1 MINAEIEKDFTFL
14 TSIHFEDKFF
24 VNLYEM
30 KAYMQILTENAIE
43 QNIAIERLNYFLGEY
58 IDSAV
63 LVKESEEDAI
73 NKYRA
78 AGLKI
83 CTTPEEPFDQIV
95 GMILIN
101 KCNAIMEGRIVM
113 SDITFGSKLSNLI
126 KFNID
131 HETAAAEFAGK
142 YWYNK
147 PTLSLHNKTKK
158 DKIVNLFEQND
169 WKDVGLTW
177 KEK

>member
-1 MINAEIEKDFTFL
+1 MNAEIEKDFTFL
-14 TSIHFEDKFF
+14 TSIHFENKFF

-30 KAYMQILTENAIE
+30 KAYMQILTENAVE
-43 QNIAIERLNYFLGEY
+43 QNIAIQRLDYFLTDY

-63 LVKESEEDAI
+63 LIKETEEEAI
-73 NKYRA
+73 NKYRT

-83 CTTPEEPFDQIV
+83 CTTPEEPYDQIV

-113 SDITFGSKLSNLI
+113 SNMTFGSKLSNLI

-131 HETAAAEFAGK
+131 QEIAAAEFAGK

-147 PTLSLHNKTKK
+147 HNLSLQNKTSKK

-177 KEK
+177 K

>member
-147 PTLSLHNKTKK
+147 HTLSLHNKTKK

>member
-30 KAYMQILTENAIE
+30 KAYMQILTENDIE

-73 NKYRA
+73 SKYRA

>member
-1 MINAEIEKDFTFL
+1 MNAEIEKDFTFL
-14 TSIHFEDKFF
+14 TSIHFENKFL

-30 KAYMQILTENAIE
+30 RAFMQILTENPLE
-43 QNIAIERLNYFLGEY
+43 QNIAIQRLDYFLTEY

-63 LVKESEEDAI
+63 IIKESEEEAI
-73 NKYRA
+73 NKYRE

-101 KCNAIMEGRIVM
+101 KCNAIMEKRIVM
-113 SDITFGSKLSNLI
+113 TDITFGSKLSNLI

-131 HETAAAEFAGK
+131 YEISAAEYAGK

-147 PTLSLHNKTKK
+147 NTLSLHNKTKK
-158 DKIVNLFEQND
+158 DKIVNLFEKND

-177 KEK
+177 K

>member
-1 MINAEIEKDFTFL
+1 MMNAEIEKDFTFL
-14 TSIHFEDKFF
+14 TSIHFENKFL

-30 KAYMQILTENAIE
+30 KAYMQILTENPIE
-43 QNIAIERLNYFLGEY
+43 QNIAIERLNYFLGDY

-63 LVKESEEDAI
+63 LVKETEEDAI
-73 NKYRA
+73 SKYRA

-101 KCNAIMEGRIVM
+101 KCNAIMEGRILM

-131 HETAAAEFAGK
+131 HETAAVEFAGK
-142 YWYNK
+142 HWYNK
-147 PTLSLHNKTKK
+147 HTLSLHNKTKK

-177 KEK
+177 K

>member
-73 NKYRA
+73 SKYRA

>member
-1 MINAEIEKDFTFL
+1 MMNAEIEKDFTFL
-14 TSIHFEDKFF
+14 TSIHFENKFL

-43 QNIAIERLNYFLGEY
+43 QNVAIERLNYFLGDY

-63 LVKESEEDAI
+63 LINETEEEAI

-83 CTTPEEPFDQIV
+83 CTTPEEPYDQIV

-113 SDITFGSKLSNLI
+113 TDITFGSKLSNLI
-126 KFNID
+126 KFNIE
-131 HETAAAEFAGK
+131 HEIAAAEFAGK
-142 YWYNK
+142 HWYNK
-147 PTLSLHNKTKK
+147 HTLSLHNKTKK

-177 KEK
+177 K

>member
-1 MINAEIEKDFTFL
+1 MMNAEIEKDFTFL
-14 TSIHFEDKFF
+14 TSIHFENKFQ

-43 QNIAIERLNYFLGEY
+43 QNVAIERLDYFLGDY

-63 LVKESEEDAI
+63 LIKETEEEAI
-73 NKYRA
+73 NTYRA

-83 CTTPEEPFDQIV
+83 CTTPEEPYDQIV

-113 SDITFGSKLSNLI
+113 TDITFGSKLSNLI
-126 KFNID
+126 KFNIE
-131 HETAAAEFAGK
+131 HEIAAAEFAGK
-142 YWYNK
+142 HWYNK
-147 PTLSLHNKTKK
+147 HTLSLHNKTKK

-177 KEK
+177 K

>member
-1 MINAEIEKDFTFL
+1 MMNAEIEKDFTFL
-14 TSIHFEDKFF
+14 TSIHFEDKFL

-30 KAYMQILTENAIE
+30 KAYMQILTENPIE
-43 QNIAIERLNYFLGEY
+43 QNIAIQRLDYFLTEY

-63 LVKESEEDAI
+63 IIKESEEEAI
-73 NKYRA
+73 NKYRE

-95 GMILIN
+95 GMIVIN
-101 KCNAIMEGRIVM
+101 KCNAIMEKRIVM
-113 SDITFGSKLSNLI
+113 TDIIFGSKLSNLI
-126 KFNID
+126 KFHID
-131 HETAAAEFAGK
+131 YEISAAEFAGK
-142 YWYNK
+142 HWYNK
-147 PTLSLHNKTKK
+147 NTLSLHNKTKK